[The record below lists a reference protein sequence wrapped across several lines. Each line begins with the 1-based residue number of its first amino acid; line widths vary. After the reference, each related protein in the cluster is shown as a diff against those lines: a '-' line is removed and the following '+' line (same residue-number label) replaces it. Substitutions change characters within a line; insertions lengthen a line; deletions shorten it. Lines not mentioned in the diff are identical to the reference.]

1 MLGIVAIDYKNPRLT
16 IDFCLKQLP
25 RVDVPYVC
33 VVVVNGATEEE
44 VDCLAQGMGA
54 YVVREG
60 MDGVDKEQCLFL
72 LPSAE
77 NRGFARGNNFGVEFL
92 TRHFEVEHLLFSNT
106 DIEILSPNCVSV
118 LLDRL
123 KRNDEIGAIGP
134 CVVGLDGQYQEPH
147 DRVISVYRQIGWM
160 LFPFLRKR
168 RKASEASAPT
178 RRPESRY
185 TYWVQGSFLL
195 VRRSD
200 FERVGM
206 FDSHTF
212 LYSEEPIL
220 AERLKRIGKR
230 MYYEASVEILHY
242 EGGTIVRKHGSKRS
256 ARMAMESNCYYYRAY
271 RHVNR
276 FVVWGYKLLFQCF
289 VLR

>member
-1 MLGIVAIDYKNPRLT
+1 MLGIVAIDYKNPQLT
-16 IDFCLKQLP
+16 IEFCQKQLL

-33 VVVVNGATEEE
+33 VVVVNGATDEE
-44 VDCLAQGMGA
+44 VNCLAQGTGA
-54 YVVREG
+54 YVVRE
-60 MDGVDKEQCLFL
+60 DASGVNKGQRLYL
-72 LPSAE
+72 LPSVE
-77 NRGFARGNNFGVEFL
+77 NLGFARGNNLGVAFL
-92 TRHFEVEHLLFSNT
+92 TKHFGVEHLLFSNT

-123 KRNDEIGAIGP
+123 NRNGEMGAIGP

-147 DRVISVYRQIGWM
+147 DRVISIYRQIGWM

-168 RKASEASAPT
+168 RIVDASAPA
-178 RRPESRY
+178 RKPESRY

-206 FDSHTF
+206 FDPHTF

-256 ARMAMESNCYYYRAY
+256 ARMAMESNCYYYRTYLHVGRFAVWIY
-271 RHVNR
+271 RQLSR
-276 FVVWGYKLLFQCF
+276 LQ
-289 VLR
+289 